1 MGFKAFRMRIRA
13 ATYASI
19 AIAGACIAVLAAATQ
34 VASDTAVLRVCAD
47 PDNLPLSNER
57 GEGYENRIAEKLA
70 RDLGQTVEYTFF
82 PQRMGFVRNTLR
94 QKDES
99 TNQYKCDV
107 IIGVPKGYELTA
119 TTKPYMHSTY
129 AMILPA
135 RGGLSKVESPDDLLK
150 LPAEQLRA
158 LKIGVF
164 ARSPA
169 VDWLLRNKL
178 LDQGVFYAQQTGD
191 IHENPAV
198 IVERDLAAGTID
210 LAIAWGPVAGY
221 LAGRHSGSDAWRIV
235 AFKPDPTITFDYEIS
250 MGVRF
255 GEKEWKDTLDAW
267 IASHR
272 GDINAILSSYGIPL
286 ITDHGNQT
294 APAVKDSTM

>member
-1 MGFKAFRMRIRA
+1 MGSGVRRA
-13 ATYASI
+13 
-19 AIAGACIAVLAAATQ
+19 
-34 VASDTAVLRVCAD
+34 TAVSLVCACAVAFAVPTRAEDSQGTLKVCAD
-47 PDNLPLSNER
+47 PDSMPQSNTS
-57 GEGYENRIAEKLA
+57 GEGYENRIAARLA
-70 RDLGQTVEYTFF
+70 SDLGQRLEYTFF

-178 LDQGVFYAQQTGD
+178 LEQGVFYAQQSGD

-221 LAGRHSGSDAWRIV
+221 LAGRHGSDAWRIV
-235 AFKPDPTITFDYEIS
+235 AFKPDPAITFDYEIS

-267 IASHR
+267 IGSHR
-272 GDINAILSSYGIPL
+272 GEINAILSSYGIPL
-286 ITDHGNQT
+286 IADNGNLI
-294 APAVKDSTM
+294 APAAKDSTM

>member
-1 MGFKAFRMRIRA
+1 MGSGVRRA
-13 ATYASI
+13 TAVSL
-19 AIAGACIAVLAAATQ
+19 ACACA
-34 VASDTAVLRVCAD
+34 VASAVPTLAEDSRGTLKVCAD
-47 PDNLPLSNER
+47 PDSMPQSNTN
-57 GEGYENRIAEKLA
+57 GEGYENRIAAKLA
-70 RDLGQTVEYTFF
+70 SDLGQRLEYTFF

-286 ITDHGNQT
+286 ITDNGNQT

>member
-1 MGFKAFRMRIRA
+1 MGSGVRRA
-13 ATYASI
+13 
-19 AIAGACIAVLAAATQ
+19 
-34 VASDTAVLRVCAD
+34 TAVSLACACAVALAVPTHAEDSQGTLKVCAD
-47 PDNLPLSNER
+47 PDSMPQSNTN
-57 GEGYENRIAEKLA
+57 GEGYENRIAAKLA
-70 RDLGQTVEYTFF
+70 SDLGQRLEYTFF

-129 AMILPA
+129 AMILPT

-210 LAIAWGPVAGY
+210 L
-221 LAGRHSGSDAWRIV
+221 
-235 AFKPDPTITFDYEIS
+235 
-250 MGVRF
+250 
-255 GEKEWKDTLDAW
+255 
-267 IASHR
+267 
-272 GDINAILSSYGIPL
+272 
-286 ITDHGNQT
+286 
-294 APAVKDSTM
+294 

>member
-1 MGFKAFRMRIRA
+1 MVSGVRRA
-13 ATYASI
+13 
-19 AIAGACIAVLAAATQ
+19 
-34 VASDTAVLRVCAD
+34 TAVSLVCACAVAFAAPTLAEDSQGTLKVCAD
-47 PDNLPLSNER
+47 PDSMPQSNTN
-57 GEGYENRIAEKLA
+57 GEGYENRIAAKLA
-70 RDLGQTVEYTFF
+70 SDLGQRLEYTFF

-129 AMILPA
+129 AMIIPA

-286 ITDHGNQT
+286 IPDNGNQT

>member
-1 MGFKAFRMRIRA
+1 VC
-13 ATYASI
+13 
-19 AIAGACIAVLAAATQ
+19 ACVVLAGPAQADDSPGT
-34 VASDTAVLRVCAD
+34 LRVCAD
-47 PDNLPLSNER
+47 PDNMPQSNTS
-57 GEGYENRIAEKLA
+57 GDGYENRIAAKLA
-70 RDLGQTVEYTFF
+70 SDLGQRLEYTFF

-119 TTKPYMHSTY
+119 TTQPYMHSTY
-129 AMILPA
+129 AMVLPA
-135 RGGLSKVESPDDLLK
+135 RGRLSTVENPDDLLK
-150 LPAEQLRA
+150 LPAEQLHA

-178 LDQGVFYAQQTGD
+178 LDQGVFYAQQSGD

-198 IVERDLAAGTID
+198 IIERDLAAGTID
-210 LAIAWGPVAGY
+210 LAIAWGPIAGY
-221 LAGRHSGSDAWRIV
+221 LAGRHGGADGWRTV
-235 AFKPDPTITFDYEIS
+235 AFKPDPAITFDYEIS

-267 IASHR
+267 IAGHR
-272 GDINAILSSYGIPL
+272 GEINAILASYGIPL
-286 ITDHGNQT
+286 VADNGNLI
-294 APAVKDSTM
+294 APAAKDSTM

>member
-1 MGFKAFRMRIRA
+1 MGSGVRRA
-13 ATYASI
+13 
-19 AIAGACIAVLAAATQ
+19 
-34 VASDTAVLRVCAD
+34 TAVSLACACAVALAVPTLAEDSQGTLKVCAD
-47 PDNLPLSNER
+47 PDSMPQSNTN
-57 GEGYENRIAEKLA
+57 GEGYENRIAAKLA
-70 RDLGQTVEYTFF
+70 SDLGQRLEYTFF

-221 LAGRHSGSDAWRIV
+221 LAGRHSGSGAWRIV

-286 ITDHGNQT
+286 ITDNGNQT